1 MADMERTL
9 MQGKLA
15 GLKEDRARLKLKI
28 EGLCSGIRAEL
39 NTLVVEFD
47 HLDIPQAANQM
58 DELNAAYVHYLDT
71 ITQIQRL
78 ERALH
83 G

>member
-1 MADMERTL
+1 MADYERTL

-15 GLKEDRARLKLKI
+15 GLKEDRSRLTLRI
-28 EGLCSGIRAEL
+28 EGLCSGIRTAL
-39 NTLVVEFD
+39 NTLVVD
-47 HLDIPQAANQM
+47 IDQLDIPQAANQM

-78 ERALH
+78 ERALN